1 MTTSG
6 SGSRLH
12 HKESVFSEEHHA
24 AAARLSAAVTP
35 TRSMLFYT
43 LTATIPILVITGVIL
58 FTKIRGTTLIT
69 LALMGSITSLIAMGR
84 MLYDLTYDI
93 AGSPD
98 YKLPIWAVFYMIIY
112 VVSGFAYLYFAMHL
126 AEPLKHFGGFNTSG
140 ARGSFLDALYSSL
153 WYYIGA
159 PPAPPITVDTALA
172 RMLTVS
178 QGVLSMFINV
188 VIITKFVGTF

>member
-1 MTTSG
+1 MSG
-6 SGSRLH
+6 SGLH

-24 AAARLSAAVTP
+24 AAARLNAAITP

-43 LTATIPILVITGVIL
+43 LTATIPILVLSAVIL

-69 LALMGSITSLIAMGR
+69 LSLMGSITSLIALGR
-84 MLYDLTYDI
+84 ILYDLTLDI

-112 VVSGFAYLYFAMHL
+112 VVAGFSYLYFAMHM
-126 AEPLKHFGGFNTSG
+126 AAPLTHFGGFNMTG
-140 ARGSFLDALYSSL
+140 ARESFLDALYSSL

-159 PPAPPITVDTALA
+159 APDAAVTINTQTA

-188 VIITKFVGTF
+188 VIITDRSVV

>member
-6 SGSRLH
+6 SNPH
-12 HKESVFSEEHHA
+12 HKESTLSVEHHA
-24 AAARLSAAVTP
+24 AAARLNAAITP

-43 LTATIPILVITGVIL
+43 LTATIPILVISAVIL

-69 LALMGSITSLIAMGR
+69 LSLMGSITSLIALGR
-84 MLYDLTYDI
+84 ILYDLTYDI

-98 YKLPIWAVFYMIIY
+98 YKLPIWAVFYMIVY
-112 VVSGFAYLYFAMHL
+112 VVAGFAYLYFAMHL
-126 AEPLKHFGGFNTSG
+126 ADPLKHFGGFNMTG
-140 ARGSFLDALYSSL
+140 ARQSFLDALYSSL

-159 PPAPPITVDTALA
+159 APDAAVTINTQVA

>member
-1 MTTSG
+1 MITPSG
-6 SGSRLH
+6 STPD
-12 HKESVFSEEHHA
+12 HA
-24 AAARLSAAVTP
+24 DATARLSAAITP

-43 LTATIPILVITGVIL
+43 LTATLPILVITAVIL
-58 FTKIRGTTLIT
+58 FTRIRGTTLIAVS
-69 LALMGSITSLIAMGR
+69 LIGSITSLIALGR
-84 MLYDLTYDI
+84 ILYDLILDI

-98 YKLPIWAVFYMIIY
+98 YKMPIWAIFYMIVY
-112 VVSGFAYLYFAMHL
+112 VVTGFAYLYFAMHL
-126 AEPLKHFGGFNTSG
+126 AAPLKHFGGFNMTG
-140 ARGSFLDALYSSL
+140 ARQSFLDALYSSL

-159 PPAPPITVDTALA
+159 APDAAVTINTQTA